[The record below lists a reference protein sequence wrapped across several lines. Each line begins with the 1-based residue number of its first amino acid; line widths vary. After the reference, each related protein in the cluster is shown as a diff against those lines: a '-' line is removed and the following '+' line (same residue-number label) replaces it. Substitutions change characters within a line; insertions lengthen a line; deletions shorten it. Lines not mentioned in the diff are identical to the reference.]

1 MYDRILNNIPEKNV
15 RQLASPGLALRLITA
30 RVIMEVLRET
40 CKIDVSSIEEAEE
53 LLAKLE
59 KASLVFREGNA
70 LRHRS
75 DVRKVMLPNLDKD
88 KPGLV
93 HRINEKAVEF
103 YQQEDGVRE
112 RTEEIYH
119 RLRLGQGAGTLSIG
133 AG

>member
-1 MYDRILNNIPEKNV
+1 
-15 RQLASPGLALRLITA
+15 
-30 RVIMEVLRET
+30 MEVLRET

-119 RLRLGQGAGTLSIG
+119 RLRLGQGADIIDRRWMTSIEARFVGRLTSCRHARKFTSHG
-133 AG
+133 ACTWR